1 MNFALGQLLYTSF
14 PEIGFKLL
22 TSEIPRKVQQFFLQQ
37 IVYQYWNPY
46 NPPPS
51 RYRGAYIYQ
60 ISSEETLFGWIYNH
74 GMDDLGRS
82 HIPYFLCYY
91 YQKQIKP
98 VELDKIFIFLEKGPV
113 RLIENKNTKKKL
125 DNIHLSDLSNY
136 ESYYLGVEVPLL
148 VRQETHVAL
157 HQKKLI
163 NIFVSS
169 EQEKLSKI
177 AQSGFL
183 LDSYT
188 DKQEVANIA
197 QPDFLLDSYTDKQEV
212 ANIVHIHQN
221 TMNSNQ
227 IEDILREL
235 TSKPI
240 GIQGAVLVSSEGEL
254 ITLPIGFDEN
264 SALIL
269 AGIMLYLAKS
279 TREELDWQGIDKI
292 SIQAKEGYLTLGN
305 CGENIFLLVKAGQA
319 VKGLIEGQINR
330 TIQQLKIELEGSEMD
345 TIINEARLETET
357 FPQQNTPVN
366 SETET
371 KIRYLDRSQINSPA
385 SNLTEN
391 EIRYRGRRPSR

>member
-60 ISSEETLFGWIYNH
+60 ISSKETLFGWIYNH

-91 YQKQIKP
+91 YQKLLKP
-98 VELDKIFIFLEKGPV
+98 VELDKIFISLEKGPV

-125 DNIHLSDLSNY
+125 DNIHLHDLSNY
-136 ESYYLGVEVPLL
+136 ESYYLGVEVPLF

-163 NIFVSS
+163 NTFVSS
-169 EQEKLSKI
+169 EQENLSKI
-177 AQSGFL
+177 AQS
-183 LDSYT
+183 
-188 DKQEVANIA
+188 
-197 QPDFLLDSYTDKQEV
+197 DFLLKSYTDKQEV

-269 AGIMLYLAKS
+269 AGVMLYLAKS

-330 TIQQLKIELEGSEMD
+330 TIQQLQIELEGSRMD
-345 TIINEARLETET
+345 TIINEAQLETEV
-357 FPQQNTPVN
+357 FPQQNSPVN
-366 SETET
+366 EETET
-371 KIRYLDRSQINSPA
+371 KIRYLDRSQTNSPA
-385 SNLTEN
+385 SDPTEN
-391 EIRYRGRRPSR
+391 EIRYRGRRPSL